1 MGNISQLK
9 FIFYMNSAPS
19 NEPPIQNTNK
29 WKTSS
34 ENLTKKS
41 LTLKI
46 LEIHF
51 AGRWVENAENTGEFG
66 ESESTVRESSLP
78 RSQLKIREDSRQKS
92 GRDGRD
98 DGRFCRDS
106 AEIHGRDRPFLED
119 FCEIIQPR
127 SRPNL

>member
-1 MGNISQLK
+1 MGPSLRARLISNSYYYLNF
-9 FIFYMNSAPS
+9 FIVFNKLLHRTTRTQINFFFLPKLTDKQRARNSKQRRNGALWVASGRRTPS
-19 NEPPIQNTNK
+19 T
-29 WKTSS
+29 
-34 ENLTKKS
+34 
-41 LTLKI
+41 
-46 LEIHF
+46 
-51 AGRWVENAENTGEFG
+51 
-66 ESESTVRESSLP
+66 
-78 RSQLKIREDSRQKS
+78 QLKIREDSRQKS